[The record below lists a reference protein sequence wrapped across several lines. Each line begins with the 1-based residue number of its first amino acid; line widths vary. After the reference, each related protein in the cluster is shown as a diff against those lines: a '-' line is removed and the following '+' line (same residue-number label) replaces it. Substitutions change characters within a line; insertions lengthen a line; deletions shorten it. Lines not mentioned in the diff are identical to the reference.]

1 MHIQDDFE
9 SFLLSADRKY
19 INSFFKKFITCTK
32 ISSLKC
38 GILNTATNT
47 FKPWEYVSIDFIG
60 PWKFTD
66 STGLNFSS
74 KTVATIDVGTR
85 WPRTRWAVLHPF
97 SGKKSSNMLFI
108 FNRE

>member
-9 SFLLSADRKY
+9 SFLFSADRKY

-38 GILNTATNT
+38 GILNTVANT
-47 FKPWEYVSIDFIG
+47 FKPWKYVSIDFIG

-85 WPRTRWAVLHPF
+85 WHHTRWDALHHLV
-97 SGKKSSNMLFI
+97 KKKV
-108 FNRE
+108 